1 MSGDRLDGGDHENS
15 CRMVVKRALGT
26 ICRDVVVLETL
37 SDAALRMDRIV
48 TETYQLLNLHVRR
61 LLEAGLEVPPLDKNY
76 LQKFALAVSH
86 GERPGKLPPEL
97 APALELYRSTR
108 PPDHVVPSRCGLSHA
123 ITDAC
128 VEMSTAI
135 RNNIAVHFFARQ
147 LKHLRYVDEDAPP
160 PNTERRE
167 IAARQ
172 QQINEEA
179 ANRDDLDEL
188 TLPSSVGVSVA
199 YDLVARPWAFLQPMW
214 RMRRAAER
222 LYELEVE
229 QERAAAQADGQAPRN
244 VRKRN
249 NFALLPLRRGF
260 VPRFFAVDTETL
272 CLLFSGKSD
281 KLPKQ
286 HPYRGAVRERKKA
299 RKTKKEQR
307 DQELDRLADEE
318 CDRLPDATE
327 RDAECA
333 RIRQET
339 VDKKRRLQQDEPMDK
354 LPERTA
360 LWYSLFDDLKLHMGS
375 GARWTFAFR
384 VQTDGVSAAIH
395 YVRTDASVAGVLTHK
410 KAKLDDGDGGKP
422 KVKYKPK
429 QKRKR
434 ADERQPTAEPLLPP
448 LPDLIG
454 RVVVGVDPGMV
465 DLISCTSDD
474 ATKTGARLRYT
485 AVQRRK
491 EGGAK
496 RAARLRRKMLE
507 RDPTAKAAQATL
519 GDSDSR
525 DSRSDRFAD
534 HLRKQGAAQEPLLR
548 HYAGDR
554 QYRTLRW
561 SCYRH
566 RQRSEARLVR
576 NMKQKF
582 GDRAVLAYGAWVK
595 PSAFAIKGTVGGPGV
610 GLRRMLAK
618 HFTVVV
624 VPEYHTTETCH
635 RCLRLDQVGKMCPM
649 QSRPSKSP
657 RYRRLPEEKKPLVD
671 VRALRRCQ
679 NEKCGVWMNRDYNA
693 ALNIR
698 ANLMHRLAHGRYH
711 PAFASRRHQA
721 ITESD
726 EVADEPSAKQVR
738 IAEPEC
744 VPARL
749 DVEFE

>member
-1 MSGDRLDGGDHENS
+1 MSDGEDNYGAEVDTT
-15 CRMVVKRALGT
+15 RMVVKRALAT
-26 ICRDVVVLETL
+26 ICRDSVVLDTL

-61 LLEAGLEVPPLDKNY
+61 LMEAGLEVPPLDANY
-76 LQKFALAVSH
+76 LNKFALAVSH
-86 GERPGKLPPEL
+86 GEGTRPPTLPPEL
-97 APALELYRSTR
+97 TTSLLLYRSTR
-108 PPDHVVPSRCGLSHA
+108 PPDQAIPSRRGISHA
-123 ITDAC
+123 IMDAC

-188 TLPSSVGVSVA
+188 TLPDSIGLSVA
-199 YDLVARPWAFLQPMW
+199 YDLVARPWAFLPPMW

-229 QERAAAQADGQAPRN
+229 QERLAAQAAGRAPRN

-272 CLLFSGKSD
+272 CLMFSHD
-281 KLPKQ
+281 LPRN
-286 HPYRGAVRERKKA
+286 HPYRVAVRGREQA

-307 DQELDRLADEE
+307 NQELDRRADEE
-318 CDRLPDATE
+318 CDHLPDATE
-327 RDAECA
+327 RD
-333 RIRQET
+333 RIRRET
-339 VDKKRRLQQDEPMDK
+339 AGKKRKHQQDDPMDK
-354 LPERTA
+354 LTERTA
-360 LWYSLFDDLKLHMGS
+360 LWYSLFDGLKLHMGT

-384 VQTDGVSAAIH
+384 VQTDGVSASIH
-395 YVRTDASVAGVLTHK
+395 YVRTDASVAGVLTNK
-410 KAKLDDGDGGKP
+410 KTKLDDGDGAKP
-422 KVKYKPK
+422 KAQHKP
-429 QKRKR
+429 KRKR
-434 ADERQPTAEPLLPP
+434 ADEHHPTAEPLLPP
-448 LPDLIG
+448 LPDLTG

-496 RAARLRRKMLE
+496 RAARIRRKMFKY
-507 RDPTAKAAQATL
+507 DPTAKAAQATL
-519 GDSDSR
+519 GDSDGR

-534 HLRKQGAAQEPLLR
+534 HLRKQGAAQQPLLR

-554 QYRTLRW
+554 RYRALRW
-561 SCYRH
+561 SCYCH

-576 NMKQKF
+576 NMKRKF
-582 GDRAVLAYGAWVK
+582 GDDPVLAYGAWVK
-595 PSAFAIKGTVGGPGV
+595 SAAFAIKGTVGGPGV
-610 GLRRMLAK
+610 GLRRMLSK

-624 VPEYHTTETCH
+624 VPEWHTTETCH
-635 RCLRLDQVGKMCPM
+635 RCLRRGEVGKMCPM

-679 NEKCGVWMNRDYNA
+679 NDQCGVWMNRDYNA

-711 PAFASRRHQA
+711 PAFASRRQQA
-721 ITESD
+721 TTQSD
-726 EVADEPSAKQVR
+726 EATDEPSAKQIR

-749 DVEFE
+749 DVDFE